1 MYEEFYTFLG
11 SADCK
16 DYFPHNNP
24 SSFYVKPPNPFSFPD
39 GQWEV
44 ALCELKILG
53 VDDKSDGTGR
63 FLLCCDLIRQSVVGG
78 DQFPVLY
85 EIALKKGE
93 NRIDISVE
101 NRMYFNVSTQFT
113 EKLRM
118 YIYEMKTEGTSLAS
132 KTFGEETRCTLHFR
146 QHDRAI

>member
-1 MYEEFYTFLG
+1 MYKGFYTFLC

-16 DYFPHNNP
+16 DYFPNNNA
-24 SSFYVKPPNPFSFPD
+24 SSFYAKPPNPFSFID

-53 VDDKSDGTGR
+53 VDDKSDGSGR
-63 FLLCCDLIRQSVVGG
+63 FLLCCDLVQQSVVGG

-85 EIALKKGE
+85 EISLKKGE
-93 NRIDISVE
+93 NRIETSVK
-101 NRMYFNVSTQFT
+101 NRMYFKVGTQFA

-118 YIYEMKTEGTSLAS
+118 YIYEMKTEGTLLAS
-132 KTFGEETRCTLHFR
+132 NTFGEETRCTLHFR
-146 QHDRAI
+146 KHVRAI